1 MVETAAAVKPVP
13 VTTLELT
20 LALTPV
26 VVVWRLMAA
35 ARAMP
40 LVAFVDDEAVELDA
54 VSSEARVA
62 PMEYPL
68 RVKSPADK
76 AVGAVVS
83 APRFLVE
90 NCATLPVKVPKA
102 KSALPKVPPTLL
114 VMAMLL
120 WSKALRV

>member
-1 MVETAAAVKPVP
+1 MVETAAAVNPVP

-40 LVAFVDDEAVELDA
+40 LVAFVDDVAVVLDA
-54 VSSEARVA
+54 VSSVARVA

-90 NCATLPVKVPKA
+90 NCATLPEKVPKA